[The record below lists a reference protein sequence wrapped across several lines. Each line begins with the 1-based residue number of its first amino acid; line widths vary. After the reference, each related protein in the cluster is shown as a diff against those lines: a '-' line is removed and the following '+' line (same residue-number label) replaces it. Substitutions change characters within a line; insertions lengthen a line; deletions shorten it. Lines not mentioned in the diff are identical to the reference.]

1 MVYLVGAG
9 PGDLGLITIKALD
22 LIRSADVILYDRLID
37 PMLLFHARAGCALID
52 VGKSPDSHTCP
63 QDEITTLLIKY
74 GRQFKE
80 VVRLKGG
87 DPFLFGR
94 GGEEAEK
101 LREEGISFTIVP
113 GVSALTAVPAYAGIP
128 LTHRDY
134 SSSIAAATGH
144 GAGDKTSDPVQW
156 EKLAAGVDT
165 LVVFM
170 GVGNL
175 EYIIG
180 ELLKGGKSP
189 DTPAALIERGT
200 TPAQRTVIGTLADL
214 AEIAQR
220 ESVKSPAL
228 LVIGKTVQLSEKL
241 GWYHPGPLAG
251 LRIGITRPIVQSRTF
266 AERLSSLGAVPVLI
280 PTIETVENLSAPEVT
295 KALEQLDIF
304 DYIIFSS
311 SNGVDAFF
319 HGLEK
324 INRDAR
330 SLSGKIIGVIG
341 PMTGEAL
348 LRHGIR
354 PDLTARTFVAEG
366 LLTELLS
373 SSNVKGKR
381 FLLVRSDIGRNV
393 LFLGLRDAG
402 AIVEDVAFYTTR
414 TAELSSYSREQIR
427 KGVPDMITFT
437 SSSTVHC
444 FFRQVGPEEMGRNIR
459 IASIGP
465 QTSKAIL
472 QYGKTPAIEAE
483 EYTTEGLAKAIL
495 LKTDFSNDRYI

>member
-9 PGDLGLITIKALD
+9 PGDPGLLTIKALD

-37 PMLLFHARAGCALID
+37 PILLFHARADCTMMD
-52 VGKSPDSHTCP
+52 VGKGPESHTCP
-63 QDEITTLLIKY
+63 QDEITSLLVKY
-74 GRQFKE
+74 GRQDKK

-101 LREEGISFTIVP
+101 LSEERIPFIIVP

-134 SSSIAAATGH
+134 SSSIAAVTGH
-144 GAGDKTSDPVQW
+144 GAGDKSSDPVQW
-156 EKLAAGVDT
+156 GKLSAGVDT

-180 ELLKGGKSP
+180 EMLKGGKSP

-200 TPAQRTVIGTLADL
+200 TPRQRMVNGTLATL
-214 AEIAQR
+214 VEIAR
-220 ESVKSPAL
+220 HEKVKSPAL

-241 GWYHPGPLAG
+241 GWYQPGPLAG
-251 LRIGITRPIVQSRTF
+251 LRIGITRPIVQSKAF

-280 PTIETVENLSAPEVT
+280 PTIETVENISAPEVME
-295 KALEQLDIF
+295 ALEQLETY

-319 HGLEK
+319 HGIKK

-330 SLSGKIIGVIG
+330 SLGGKIIGVIG
-341 PMTGEAL
+341 PVTGEAL
-348 LRHGIR
+348 HSHGIS
-354 PDLTARTFVAEG
+354 PDITARTYVAEG
-366 LLTELLS
+366 LLAELLS
-373 SSNVKGKR
+373 SSNPKGKK
-381 FLLVRSDIGRNV
+381 FLLVRSDLGRTV
-393 LFLGLRDAG
+393 LSQGLRDAG
-402 AIVEDVAFYTTR
+402 ASV
-414 TAELSSYSREQIR
+414 
-427 KGVPDMITFT
+427 
-437 SSSTVHC
+437 
-444 FFRQVGPEEMGRNIR
+444 
-459 IASIGP
+459 
-465 QTSKAIL
+465 
-472 QYGKTPAIEAE
+472 
-483 EYTTEGLAKAIL
+483 
-495 LKTDFSNDRYI
+495 